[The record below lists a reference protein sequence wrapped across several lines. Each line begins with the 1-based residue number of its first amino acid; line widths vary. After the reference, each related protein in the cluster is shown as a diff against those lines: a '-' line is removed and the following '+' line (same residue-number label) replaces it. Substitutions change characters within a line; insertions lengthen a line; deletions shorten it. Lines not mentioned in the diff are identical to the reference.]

1 MRTLGNRQS
10 AIGNEIS
17 GQSSMSLAL
26 HRFALLVAAA
36 TFCLIVA
43 GALVTSHDAGLATA
57 DWPLTEG
64 QFLPKAESL
73 GITTGV
79 NMVGNLFWEHGN
91 RMVATT
97 VGMLTIGLCLLLYKT
112 SIVNSIKRLLNRL
125 FGTRYDTAARADE
138 PPLWLKRL
146 GLIALGVVIAQGL
159 LGGLTVKLMLRWGIS
174 EAHATLAQLF
184 FCTTVSLAVFTS
196 RSWIAAKPTLE
207 EKGTPARYFC
217 VAALVT
223 IFLQLIL
230 GATLRHSATWD
241 QPLPTELVLGHIG
254 GAIAVIII
262 LTIAS
267 STVLRRF
274 PEEKF
279 LTRPATTA
287 LALLGLQVMLGV
299 AAYLTRLQSPNDPQ
313 PLTPM
318 VGITVA
324 HVACG
329 ALVFATTIVLTLRVF
344 RVVRST
350 APAFELARSTATS
363 R

>member
-1 MRTLGNRQS
+1 MSNRQL
-10 AIGNEIS
+10 AISPGP
-17 GQSSMSLAL
+17 

-64 QFLPKAESL
+64 HFLPKAESL
-73 GITTGV
+73 GINSGV
-79 NMVGNLFWEHGN
+79 NMVGNLFWEHGH

-97 VGMLTIGLCLLLYKT
+97 VGMLTIVLVIY
-112 SIVNSIKRLLNRL
+112 L
-125 FGTRYDTAARADE
+125 FVKE
-138 PPLWLKRL
+138 PRRWVRRL
-146 GLIALGVVIAQGL
+146 GIFALLAVIAQGL
-159 LGGLTVKLMLRWGIS
+159 LGGLTVKLMLRFGIS

-196 RSWIAAKPTLE
+196 RSWIEARPTLE
-207 EKGTPARYFC
+207 EKGIPTRYLC

-254 GAIAVIII
+254 GAIAVITI
-262 LTIAS
+262 LSVAS
-267 STVLRRF
+267 LTVLRRF
-274 PEEKF
+274 PKVKF
-279 LTRPATTA
+279 LTRPATIA
-287 LALLGLQVMLGV
+287 LALLGLQLLLGV
-299 AAYLTRLQSPNDPQ
+299 AAYLVRLKSPDDPQ
-313 PLTPM
+313 PLNPM

-344 RVVRST
+344 RVVKVT
-350 APAFELARSTATS
+350 APAFELARSTAAS